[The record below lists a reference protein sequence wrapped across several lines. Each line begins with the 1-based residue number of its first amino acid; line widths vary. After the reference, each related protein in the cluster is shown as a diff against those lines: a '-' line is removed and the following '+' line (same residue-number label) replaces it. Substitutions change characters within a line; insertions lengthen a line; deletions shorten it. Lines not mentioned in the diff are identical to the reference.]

1 VQPLARGGMGTVWI
15 ADDPV
20 LSRRVAV
27 KVLRN
32 DLAADEATRARF
44 RNEAIAAAR
53 VNHPNIVATYDTGD
67 DDGTAYIVMELID
80 GPTVRRLLD
89 EHGPLPVQD
98 AIRIGIEVAAALEAA
113 HAAGLVHRDVKPPNV
128 LVPPSG
134 PVKVTDFG
142 IAKATGDDDLTR
154 TGAVMGTARYLAPEQ
169 VSGEPA
175 DARTDVYALGLLLYE
190 MLCGAPPFG
199 GETDVATAMARLTTT
214 APPVRVQRPDVP
226 HALDDLVHRCLAR
239 DRARRYPSAG
249 EVREALA
256 RVPIDR
262 QVAPSVVPR
271 SRVATTG
278 PSPSRPAPRPAK
290 APARPRARRRRSSAA
305 TWIWVGIV
313 FLLAVAIG
321 VAAYLVLSDDNGAGG
336 SSATVPAS
344 ATLLGVAEVA
354 IA

>member
-1 VQPLARGGMGTVWI
+1 MGTVWI

-27 KVLRN
+27 KVLRS
-32 DLAADEATRARF
+32 DLAADDATRARF

-67 DDGTAYIVMELID
+67 DNGTAYIVMELVD
-80 GPTVRRLLD
+80 GPTVRRLVD

-98 AIRIGIEVAAALEAA
+98 AIRIGVEVAAALDAA
-113 HAAGLVHRDVKPPNV
+113 HGAGLVHRDVKPPNV
-128 LVPPSG
+128 LVPQSG

-214 APPVRVQRPDVP
+214 APPIRLQRADVP
-226 HALDDLVHRCLAR
+226 PALDDIVHRCLAR

-249 EVREALA
+249 DVRDALA

-262 QVAPSVVPR
+262 YVAPSVVPR
-271 SRVATTG
+271 P
-278 PSPSRPAPRPAK
+278 PSAPAAARTARPAPHPAK
-290 APARPRARRRRSSAA
+290 APSRARARRRRSSAA

-313 FLLAVAIG
+313 FLLAAAIG
-321 VAAYLVLSDDNGAGG
+321 VAAFLVLKDDNKSNG
-336 SSATVPAS
+336 SSTSAPAR
-344 ATLLGVAEVA
+344 AALDAAEVA
-354 IA
+354 LA